1 MPDLLQDF
9 LQDFGSILPLFEGNM
24 LYFISI
30 LVVKY
35 LDCKYRRTFGA
46 IELEFSRF
54 FRMKFVR
61 AIASRNCT
69 KYNPFP
75 SSFIVVVFAV
85 V

>member
-1 MPDLLQDF
+1 MADL
-9 LQDFGSILPLFEGNM
+9 LQDFGSILPLFQGNM

-35 LDCKYRRTFGA
+35 LDYKYRRTFGA

-75 SSFIVVVFAV
+75 SSFIVRVFDV
-85 V
+85 L